1 MVAVRGGAPARKTTQ
16 VFGVPSY
23 LTMKKAEKPSIL
35 IAVETGR
42 LAAEMRKG
50 QCTQAYVMH
59 SAGAEMKPSRRR
71 IRRSTSSAGRGAFA
85 ASSGGH
91 AQM

>member
-23 LTMKKAEKPSIL
+23 LTMKNEEAIDFDRS
-35 IAVETGR
+35 R